1 MQFGICSLS
10 LLPVHETA
18 DGHSGLVTQ
27 LLYGELFCLLES
39 RKHWSRI
46 RTQADQTEGWVR
58 NSQVRYLEEADY
70 RALERE
76 SNSGCAAD
84 LVSHICTA
92 EGVLLPVPLGAS
104 VGHAPQLGHSHEGT
118 VFPLRSAGRET
129 LVDTALLYLGSPEMQ
144 GGRSPFGID
153 AGGLSQMVYR
163 SQGIPL
169 KRNPHQQATQGT
181 PLSFIEESDPGDL
194 AFFDGPDGVIHHV
207 GIIMKDNYIIH
218 CHGEVRIDRI
228 DHTGIFNTSLRRY
241 THPLRVI
248 KKIAE

>member
-1 MQFGICSLS
+1 MQYGICSLS
-10 LLPVHETA
+10 LLPVHESA

-58 NSQVRYLEEADY
+58 NSQVHSLEEAAY
-70 RALERE
+70 RALEQE
-76 SNSGCAAD
+76 SGGGCAAD
-84 LVSHICTA
+84 LVSHICTVD
-92 EGVLLPVPLGAS
+92 GVLLAVPLGAS
-104 VGHAPQLGHSHEGT
+104 VRHAAHLGHSHEGA
-118 VFPLRSAGRET
+118 VFPHQGAGKEA
-129 LVDTALLYLGSPEMQ
+129 LVETALLYLGTPEMQ

-163 SQGIPL
+163 SQGLLL
-169 KRNPHQQATQGT
+169 KRNPNQQATQGV

-194 AFFDGPDGVIHHV
+194 AFFDGPDGVINHV

-218 CHGEVRIDRI
+218 CDGEVRIDRI